1 MKNSSL
7 LSSLGGA
14 AATTLASGSS
24 HQSVFGTLP
33 DGRQVNS
40 VTLINKNGVKAE
52 IINWGAALHALYVP
66 DREGNLANVV
76 LGYPNIKDDIENPQY
91 FGSCVG
97 RFANRI
103 YKGKFSIGD
112 HDYQVPTNDRGNS
125 LHGGPEGFYN
135 VLWNING
142 IDETK
147 NAISVNLSYLSPDG
161 DQGFPGNLKV
171 AVTYSLT
178 NSNELHIN
186 YTAETDKSTIINLTN
201 HAYWDLSGEG
211 SRTVYDNYIQINAD
225 EYLPVDSTGIPTGE
239 FNDVTGTPF
248 DFRKPKPIGQDVR
261 VDDEQLTNGQG
272 YDHNFVISRHEAAEQ
287 RVVAIVEDPV
297 SGRVLTLSSTMPG
310 LQFYSGNGFNGTIVG
325 TSGRKYRQGDA
336 FVLEPQI
343 FPDTPNRPEF
353 GSAFL
358 KPGQVYKNY
367 IKYQFSTK

>member
-7 LSSLGGA
+7 LPSLGGA
-14 AATTLASGSS
+14 AATTFASGSS
-24 HQSVFGTLP
+24 HRSVFGTLP
-33 DGRQVNS
+33 DGRQVTS
-40 VTLINKNGVKAE
+40 VTLTNKNGVKAE

-76 LGYPNIKDDIENPQY
+76 LGYRNITDDVKNPQY

-97 RFANRI
+97 RYANRI
-103 YKGKFSIGD
+103 HKGKFSIGD
-112 HDYQVPTNDRGNS
+112 HEYQVPTNDRGNA

-135 VLWNING
+135 VLWNITG

-147 NAISVNLSYLSPDG
+147 DAISVNLSYLSPDG

-171 AVTYSLT
+171 VVTYSLT

-225 EYLPVDSTGIPTGE
+225 EYLPVDSTGIPTGD
-239 FNDVTGTPF
+239 FNNVTGTPF

-261 VDDEQLTNGQG
+261 VNDEQLTNGQG

-297 SGRVLTLSSTMPG
+297 SGRVLTLSSTKPG

-353 GSAFL
+353 GSALL
-358 KPGQVYKNY
+358 KPGEVYKNY
-367 IKYQFSTK
+367 ITYQFSTK

>member
-7 LSSLGGA
+7 LPSLGGA
-14 AATTLASGSS
+14 AATTFASGSS
-24 HQSVFGTLP
+24 HRSVFGTLP
-33 DGRQVNS
+33 DGRQVTS
-40 VTLINKNGVKAE
+40 VILTNKNGVKAE

-76 LGYPNIKDDIENPQY
+76 LGYRNITDDVKNPQY

-97 RFANRI
+97 RYANRI
-103 YKGKFSIGD
+103 HKGKFSIGD
-112 HDYQVPTNDRGNS
+112 HEYQVPTNDRGNA

-135 VLWNING
+135 VLWNITG

-147 NAISVNLSYLSPDG
+147 DAISVNLSYLSPDG

-171 AVTYSLT
+171 VVTYSLT

-225 EYLPVDSTGIPTGE
+225 EYLPVDSTGIPTGD
-239 FNDVTGTPF
+239 FNNVTGTPF

-261 VDDEQLTNGQG
+261 VNDEQLTNGQG

-297 SGRVLTLSSTMPG
+297 SGRVLTLSSTKPG

-353 GSAFL
+353 GSALL
-358 KPGQVYKNY
+358 KPGEVYKNY
-367 IKYQFSTK
+367 ITYQFSTK